1 MSSFATDRSHSA
13 HAREAGIALLA
24 SVLLLLMLAS
34 IGLASLNVVERDQ
47 QVAGYLN
54 RKAIALHAAD
64 AAVARALGSL
74 AANPYV
80 TPTVPAT
87 TMGDSTLYPHG
98 QPSYRTD
105 TTAADPIKKSGEPVA
120 LPGFSMSNQGGGGDE
135 AAFSVQYWKIRVQ
148 GEAPGGS
155 IARVEVLTGA
165 LISNQ

>member
-1 MSSFATDRSHSA
+1 MSDPALRSHA
-13 HAREAGIALLA
+13 ARPREAGIALLA

-34 IGLASLNVVERDQ
+34 IGLAALNVVERDQ

-64 AAVARALGSL
+64 AAVARALGTL
-74 AANPYV
+74 AATG
-80 TPTVPAT
+80 TPTVPNT
-87 TMGDSTLYPHG
+87 TMGNSSLYPGG

-105 TTAADPIKKSGEPVA
+105 TTAADPLKKMPGLGS
-120 LPGFSMSNQGGGGDE
+120 LPGYQIGGGSTGGG
-135 AAFSVQYWKIRVQ
+135 AVAPYAIQYWKIRVQ

-165 LISNQ
+165 LVAN

>member
-1 MSSFATDRSHSA
+1 MSDFALRSRA
-13 HAREAGIALLA
+13 ARPREAGIALLA

-34 IGLASLNVVERDQ
+34 IGLAALNVVERDQ

-64 AAVARALGSL
+64 AAIARALGSL
-74 AANPYV
+74 SATG
-80 TPTVPAT
+80 TPTVPVT
-87 TMGDSTLYPHG
+87 NIGSSGLYPGG

-105 TTAADPIKKSGEPVA
+105 TNPPAGHTAIEKAGKGS
-120 LPGFSMSNQGGGGDE
+120 LPGYQLGGAGGGSE
-135 AAFSVQYWKIRVQ
+135 APYSVQYWRIRVQ

-165 LISNQ
+165 LVAN

>member
-1 MSSFATDRSHSA
+1 MSLSPRCISHSA
-13 HAREAGIALLA
+13 RPREAGIALLA

-54 RKAIALHAAD
+54 RKAMALHAAD
-64 AAVARALGSL
+64 AAIARALGELS
-74 AANPYV
+74 ATG
-80 TPTVPAT
+80 TPSVPAT
-87 TMGDSTLYPHG
+87 QMGDATLYPHG

-105 TTAADPIKKSGEPVA
+105 ATAADPIEMAGTGG
-120 LPGFSMSNQGGGGDE
+120 LPGFGLTGGQGGGQ
-135 AAFSVQYWKIRVQ
+135 AQFLVQYWMIRVQ

-165 LISNQ
+165 LIAN

>member
-1 MSSFATDRSHSA
+1 MSHFLQRDPQSA
-13 HAREAGIALLA
+13 RPREAGIALLA

-64 AAVARALGSL
+64 AGVARALSEMS
-74 AANPYV
+74 ASATH
-80 TPTVPAT
+80 TPSVPT
-87 TMGDSTLYPHG
+87 TAMGDATLYPYG

-105 TTAADPIKKSGEPVA
+105 PNSANPIEKAGKGQ
-120 LPGFSMSNQGGGGDE
+120 LGGHTLNIGTNGGATFE
-135 AAFSVQYWKIRVQ
+135 VQYWKIRVQ

-155 IARVEVLTGA
+155 VARVEVLTGA
-165 LISNQ
+165 LITN

>member
-1 MSSFATDRSHSA
+1 MSQFALPSSA
-13 HAREAGIALLA
+13 ARPREAGIALLA

-34 IGLASLNVVERDQ
+34 IGLAALNIVERDQ

-64 AAVARALGSL
+64 AAVARALGTL
-74 AANPYV
+74 AATG
-80 TPTVPAT
+80 TPSVPNT
-87 TMGDSTLYPHG
+87 TMGSSSLYPGG

-105 TTAADPIKKSGEPVA
+105 TTAADPIKKAGKGS
-120 LPGFSMSNQGGGGDE
+120 LPGYQIGGAGGGAE
-135 AAFSVQYWKIRVQ
+135 APYSVQYWKIRVQ

-165 LISNQ
+165 LVAN

>member
-1 MSSFATDRSHSA
+1 MTKTAVRSG
-13 HAREAGIALLA
+13 ARESGIALLA

-34 IGLASLNVVERDQ
+34 IGLAALNVVERDQ

-64 AAVARALGSL
+64 AAIARALGSL
-74 AANPYV
+74 AATG

-87 TMGDSTLYPHG
+87 TMSSASLYPGG

-105 TTAADPIKKSGEPVA
+105 ANPPAGHNAIEKNGPPGS
-120 LPGFSMSNQGGGGDE
+120 LPGYSLSGGPTGSQSPY
-135 AAFSVQYWKIRVQ
+135 SVQYWKIRVQ

-165 LISNQ
+165 LVAN

>member
-1 MSSFATDRSHSA
+1 MSNSLQRDPHSA
-13 HAREAGIALLA
+13 RGREAGIALLA

-64 AAVARALGSL
+64 AGIARALSEM
-74 AANPYV
+74 AV
-80 TPTVPAT
+80 TGTPSVPAT
-87 TMGDSTLYPHG
+87 TMGDSSLYPYG

-105 TTAADPIKKSGEPVA
+105 TTAATPIQKVGKGQLGGHTLNIGA
-120 LPGFSMSNQGGGGDE
+120 GGGATFE
-135 AAFSVQYWKIRVQ
+135 VQYWKIRVQ

-165 LISNQ
+165 LIAN

>member
-1 MSSFATDRSHSA
+1 MKPLAVRSRAA
-13 HAREAGIALLA
+13 HPREAGIALLA

-34 IGLASLNVVERDQ
+34 IGLAALNVVERDQ

-64 AAVARALGSL
+64 AAIARALGTL
-74 AANPYV
+74 AATG
-80 TPTVPAT
+80 TPTVPVT
-87 TMGDSTLYPHG
+87 TMGDSSLYPGG

-105 TTAADPIKKSGEPVA
+105 TTTATPIKKAGTGS
-120 LPGFSMSNQGGGGDE
+120 LPGYQLSGGGGG
-135 AAFSVQYWKIRVQ
+135 AQAPYSIQYWKIRVQ

-165 LISNQ
+165 LVAN

>member
-1 MSSFATDRSHSA
+1 MMISPTRDPRPAQP
-13 HAREAGIALLA
+13 REAGIALLA

-64 AAVARALGSL
+64 AAIARALGTLS
-74 AANPYV
+74 ATG
-80 TPTVPAT
+80 TPAVPAT
-87 TMGDSTLYPHG
+87 TLGDASMYPGG

-105 TTAADPIKKSGEPVA
+105 TTAPDPIDKAGQGPV
-120 LPGFSMSNQGGGGDE
+120 PGMSLTPGVGGGY
-135 AAFSVQYWKIRVQ
+135 AIQYWRIRVQ

-155 IARVEVLTGA
+155 IARVEVVTGG
-165 LISNQ
+165 LIAN

>member
-1 MSSFATDRSHSA
+1 MSHSPLRES
-13 HAREAGIALLA
+13 HPPRPREAGIALLA
-24 SVLLLLMLAS
+24 SVLLLLMLAT

-64 AAVARALGSL
+64 AAIARALGEMT
-74 AANPYV
+74 ATG
-80 TPTVPAT
+80 TPSVPAT
-87 TMGDSTLYPHG
+87 TMGDATLYPHG

-105 TTAADPIKKSGEPVA
+105 ATAATPIEKAGKGQLGGHTLNIGA
-120 LPGFSMSNQGGGGDE
+120 GGGATFE
-135 AAFSVQYWKIRVQ
+135 VQYWKIRVQ

-165 LISNQ
+165 LIAN

>member
-1 MSSFATDRSHSA
+1 MSTSLLRDSRS
-13 HAREAGIALLA
+13 REAGIALLA

-54 RKAIALHAAD
+54 RKAVALHAAD
-64 AAVARALGSL
+64 AAVSRALATMNASG
-74 AANPYV
+74 
-80 TPTVPAT
+80 TPSVPAT
-87 TMGDSTLYPHG
+87 SMGDATLYPAG

-105 TTAADPIKKSGEPVA
+105 TTAATPISKGSVGPV
-120 LPGFSMSNQGGGGDE
+120 PGGGYQING
-135 AAFSVQYWKIRVQ
+135 AGGGAVAPYSVQYWKIRVQ

-165 LISNQ
+165 LVAN

>member
-1 MSSFATDRSHSA
+1 MSQFALRSSA
-13 HAREAGIALLA
+13 ARPREAGIALLA

-34 IGLASLNVVERDQ
+34 IGLAALNIVERDQ

-64 AAVARALGSL
+64 AAVARALGTL
-74 AANPYV
+74 AATG
-80 TPTVPAT
+80 TPSVPNT
-87 TMGDSTLYPHG
+87 TMGSSSLYPGG

-105 TTAADPIKKSGEPVA
+105 TTAADPIKKAGKGS
-120 LPGFSMSNQGGGGDE
+120 LPGYQIGGAGGGAE
-135 AAFSVQYWKIRVQ
+135 APYSVQYWKIRVQ

-165 LISNQ
+165 LVAN

>member
-1 MSSFATDRSHSA
+1 MSQSSRS
-13 HAREAGIALLA
+13 ARMPSPARRSEAGIALLA

-54 RKAIALHAAD
+54 RKAVALHAAD
-64 AAVARALGSL
+64 AGVAKALETMDATG
-74 AANPYV
+74 

-87 TMGDSTLYPHG
+87 SLGDASLYPHG

-105 TTAADPIKKSGEPVA
+105 PQSADPVEDVGTGNLSGMG
-120 LPGFSMSNQGGGGDE
+120 LGGGQGGGQ
-135 AAFSVQYWKIRVQ
+135 AAFQIRYWKIRVQ

-155 IARVEVLTGA
+155 IARVEVLTGSLVA
-165 LISNQ
+165 N

>member
-1 MSSFATDRSHSA
+1 MSTSRSA
-13 HAREAGIALLA
+13 QKREAGIALLA

-34 IGLASLNVVERDQ
+34 IGLAALNVVERDQ

-64 AAVARALGSL
+64 AAIARALDTMATTG
-74 AANPYV
+74 
-80 TPTVPAT
+80 TPNVPPT
-87 TMGDSTLYPHG
+87 TMGDSTLYPYG

-105 TTAADPIKKSGEPVA
+105 TTSAAPIEKTGKGT
-120 LPGFSMSNQGGGGDE
+120 LGGHTLNIGSNGGAQFE
-135 AAFSVQYWKIRVQ
+135 VQYWKIRVQ

-165 LISNQ
+165 LISN